1 MVYNKPPSTWSGR
14 KLNVGLYK
22 DGNVL
27 IAKRNLRVGDYVELK
42 PTNKLYFSC
51 MEVPSPTC
59 DFDIND
65 VFVNAQRRRPSSS
78 ETNQTDFFD
87 AEFSPLTQ
95 IDLNHYPNGV
105 DIFLQENE
113 LSGQLSFIPKPHYN
127 N

>member
-14 KLNVGLYK
+14 RLNVGLYK

-27 IAKRNLRVGDYVELK
+27 LAKRNLHVGDYVELK
-42 PTNKLYFSC
+42 PTNKLYFSS

-59 DFDIND
+59 DFDIKN
-65 VFVNAQRRRPSSS
+65 VFVNAQRRRSSFS
-78 ETNQTDFFD
+78 EATDFFD

-105 DIFLQENE
+105 DITLQENE